1 MASQLTNS
9 PAALT
14 FNSVTDKKVQFN
26 TDLLKSRHEY
36 FIQKMMAGLKL
47 NEILNEIK
55 GEIKMGK
62 L

>member
-14 FNSVTDKKVQFN
+14 FNGVTDKKVQFN
-26 TDLLKSRHEY
+26 TDLFKHRHEY
-36 FIQKMMAGLKL
+36 CIQKLKL
-47 NEILNEIK
+47 NEMLNEIK